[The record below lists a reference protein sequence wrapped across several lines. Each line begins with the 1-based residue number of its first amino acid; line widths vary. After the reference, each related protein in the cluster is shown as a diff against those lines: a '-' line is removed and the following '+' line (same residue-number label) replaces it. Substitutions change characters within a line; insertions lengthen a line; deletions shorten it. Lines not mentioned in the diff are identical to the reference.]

1 MSLVGNKNLPADM
14 IAEIV
19 ERTDGIP
26 LFVEEMTKAVLEA
39 ESESV
44 ARRTV
49 AAAPSA
55 ALAVPASLHASL
67 MARLGPA
74 QPGQGGG
81 ADRRGDEGAAKAE
94 SQSPGTGVA
103 GASSQLLA
111 GSPRAQQP
119 AAYRVADGGRS
130 DGHRPGRFGQRC
142 SLLATQQQAV
152 VKGGTLKC

>member
-55 ALAVPASLHASL
+55 ALEVPASLDASL
-67 MARLGPA
+67 MARLGA

-81 ADRRGDEGAAKAE
+81 ADRRSDEGAAKAE

-111 GSPRAQQP
+111 GSFTASTAACGVQSRGRRPFRRSSSRSVRSAQ
-119 AAYRVADGGRS
+119 
-130 DGHRPGRFGQRC
+130 
-142 SLLATQQQAV
+142 
-152 VKGGTLKC
+152 

>member
-55 ALAVPASLHASL
+55 ALAVPASLDASL

-81 ADRRGDEGAAKAE
+81 ADAAMRGRRRPRASHPGLA
-94 SQSPGTGVA
+94 SPGRA
-103 GASSQLLA
+103 PSSWR
-111 GSPRAQQP
+111 GRSPRAQQP

>member
-55 ALAVPASLHASL
+55 ALAVPASLDASL

-81 ADRRGDEGAAKAE
+81 ADRRCDEGAAKAE

-111 GSPRAQQP
+111 GSFTAST
-119 AAYRVADGGRS
+119 AACGVQSRGR
-130 DGHRPGRFGQRC
+130 RPFRR
-142 SLLATQQQAV
+142 SSSRSVRSAL
-152 VKGGTLKC
+152 

>member
-55 ALAVPASLHASL
+55 ALEVPASLDASL
-67 MARLGPA
+67 MARLGA

-81 ADRRGDEGAAKAE
+81 ADRRSDEGAAKAE

-111 GSPRAQQP
+111 GSFTAST
-119 AAYRVADGGRS
+119 AACGVQSRGR
-130 DGHRPGRFGQRC
+130 RPFRR
-142 SLLATQQQAV
+142 SSSRSVRSAL
-152 VKGGTLKC
+152 

>member
-81 ADRRGDEGAAKAE
+81 ADRRSDEGAAKAE

-111 GSPRAQQP
+111 GSFTASTAACGAQVSGT
-119 AAYRVADGGRS
+119 VAVQTVIVPVGS
-130 DGHRPGRFGQRC
+130 V
-142 SLLATQQQAV
+142 SAV
-152 VKGGTLKC
+152 ACWPLNSKPS